1 MAYES
6 GVITASFISSID
18 LNTAAHLH
26 MFVDLAG
33 TNAFKITL
41 AGSGGGMG
49 VLQNKPQAG
58 EHATIAIRGQV
69 KANAGATITVGQFIT
84 AALSGYALG
93 ASEFPTNTG
102 SAGTYIT
109 ELVVLGQALTAA
121 ASGSVFTME
130 LSPRFTQVV
139 SA

>member
-1 MAYES
+1 MAYEYR
-6 GVITASFISSID
+6 VKTATFISSID
-18 LNTAAHLH
+18 LNSAAHLH

-41 AGSGGGMG
+41 AGSGAGIG
-49 VLQNKPQAG
+49 VLQNRPLAG
-58 EHATIAIRGQV
+58 EHATVAVGGHV

-93 ASEFPTNTG
+93 AAEFPTNTG
-102 SAGTYIT
+102 SAGTFIT
-109 ELVVLGQALTAA
+109 ELVVLGRALTAA
-121 ASGSVFTME
+121 ASGSVFTMDFN
-130 LSPRFTQVV
+130 PRFTQVV